1 MTLPIEEFTPEAP
14 SGELVH
20 WMEPSHTR
28 LELPGVAVTAV
39 AAFTLGIV
47 AAFGALAAFRWLA
60 PRREGL
66 PPWKWR
72 RGSVH

>member
-1 MTLPIEEFTPEAP
+1 MTLPIEDLEPEEP

-20 WMEPSHTR
+20 WMAPGQLR
-28 LELPGVAVTAV
+28 VGPAGIAVLAAAAFAVGVAA
-39 AAFTLGIV
+39 
-47 AAFGALAAFRWLA
+47 ALAALAAGRWIG

-72 RGSVH
+72 RGALH

>member
-1 MTLPIEEFTPEAP
+1 MTLSTDEHTQEPP

-20 WMEPSHTR
+20 WMEPGRTTLGTAR
-28 LELPGVAVTAV
+28 LPAPAV
-39 AAFTLGIV
+39 AGFVAGIAV
-47 AAFGALAAFRWLA
+47 ALGALAAIRWLA

-72 RGSVH
+72 RGALH

>member
-1 MTLPIEEFTPEAP
+1 MTLPIEELTPEAP

-20 WMEPSHTR
+20 WMEPGQTR
-28 LELPGVAVTAV
+28 LQPRGVAVTAV
-39 AAFTLGIV
+39 AAFALGVV

-72 RGSVH
+72 RGPVH

>member
-1 MTLPIEEFTPEAP
+1 MTLPIEEFTPETP
-14 SGELVH
+14 KGELVH
-20 WMEPSHTR
+20 WMEPGPVR
-28 LELPGVAVTAV
+28 LETPGIAITAV
-39 AAFTLGIV
+39 AAFTLGV
-47 AAFGALAAFRWLA
+47 AAAFGALAAFRWIA